1 MRYGLFALL
10 LACVLL
16 PASAISAEKL
26 ERYGFEEIPLVVPDG
41 PAFPRLAMWHPSF
54 ETNTLEE
61 CARYDVAVG
70 NFHVRMYGSKSGRTF
85 YKALKEENPKI
96 KLLTYFTNS
105 VIRHSNIYLGTR
117 QTNPYLKD
125 WPAKWFLTEAGT
137 TLDGDLDDKQ
147 TIIPVKDWMQTGPT
161 LTNTAPKEWEI
172 FRTGEDVLCDG
183 EIMSIRLVNKGAL
196 TITVERGMNGT
207 IAKAHKGGVRIA
219 PIVRFWRGS
228 YIMNCTTDC
237 PKARLHGAGGDET
250 WGDYSFRM
258 SQREAADWFY
268 FIGGEKDGFLF
279 DLMADKITW
288 TLRASTRCIDI
299 DQDNVS
305 DQLDDLDSK
314 WFDGIVHI
322 TDLFHAKFPAK
333 PIIRNN
339 SRNRRYADY
348 NGENFESWPHDEW
361 ANWDLEETRGKTK
374 YWHRY
379 FWGDNREER
388 GGIVEF
394 VMNSAQPPNYTMIS
408 TADLE
413 TDLDKKGMPELI
425 DPGQADWYKPDYQ
438 KLRWGLTSAL
448 LSGTYFIYVI
458 HTDGH
463 GALGLLWFDEY
474 DNGQEGRKEGRGY
487 LGQPVSGIL
496 KLFTDGKQKEWGV
509 WGREFDNG
517 FVICNP
523 LDYEVDTPLPPGKWQ
538 RLVGAQVPEVNSGL
552 FEEGSVKIPAYDGLI
567 LRRVTADSAAA
578 QPVAP
583 PAKQP
588 AEKPAEPEQKPP
600 EAPPSTLPF

>member
-1 MRYGLFALL
+1 MRYLVLVL
-10 LACVLL
+10 VLL
-16 PASAISAEKL
+16 GALILCSADSPQQ
-26 ERYGFEEIPLVVPDG
+26 ERYGFPEIPMPVPVG
-41 PAFPRLAMWHPSF
+41 PDFPRLAMWHPSF
-54 ETNTLEE
+54 ESNSLEE

-70 NFHVRMYGSKSGRTF
+70 NFHVRMYGRNSGRTF

-117 QTNPYLKD
+117 ETNPYLKD

-137 TLDGDLDDKQ
+137 VLDMDLDEKQ
-147 TIIPVKDWMQTGPT
+147 TIIPVKDWMQNGPV
-161 LTNTAPKEWEI
+161 LAPTSPREWEI
-172 FRTGEDVLCDG
+172 FRVGEDVLCDG

-207 IAKAHKGGVRIA
+207 QAKPHKAGLRIA

-228 YIMNCTTDC
+228 YIMNCTTNC
-237 PKARLHGAGGDET
+237 PTARLHGAGGDET
-250 WGDYSFRM
+250 WADYSFRM
-258 SQREAADWFY
+258 SLREAADWFFY
-268 FIGGEKDGFLF
+268 TGGEQDGFLF

-305 DQLDDLDSK
+305 DPLDKLDAE

-322 TDLFHAKFPAK
+322 TDLFHNKFPGK

-339 SRNRRYADY
+339 SRNWRFEDY
-348 NGENFESWPHDEW
+348 NGENFESWPHEEW

-379 FWGDNREER
+379 FWGDRREER
-388 GGIVEF
+388 GGIVDF
-394 VMNSAQPPNYTMIS
+394 VQYSMQPPNYTMIS

-413 TDLDKKGMPELI
+413 TDLDKRGLPELI
-425 DPGQADWYKPDYQ
+425 NPALADWYKPNFA
-438 KLRWGLTSAL
+438 KMRWGLTSAL
-448 LSGTYFIYVI
+448 LSGTYYIWVI

-463 GALGLLWFDEY
+463 GAVGLYWFDEY
-474 DNGQEGRKEGRGY
+474 DMGQEGRKEGRGY

-496 KLFTDGKQKEWGV
+496 KLYTDGKQKEWGV
-509 WGREFDNG
+509 WGREFENG
-517 FVICNP
+517 FAICNP

-538 RLVGAQVPEVNSGL
+538 RLVGEQDSDVNDGS
-552 FEEGSVKIPAYDGLI
+552 FEEGSVKVPAYDGLI
-567 LRRVTADSAAA
+567 LRRVTAKTEATQSAPEPDEELIPESEHEEEAA
-578 QPVAP
+578 PTV
-583 PAKQP
+583 
-588 AEKPAEPEQKPP
+588 
-600 EAPPSTLPF
+600 LPF